1 MAMLHGVDLKF
12 AKMLYDDGWTI
23 EEVGRKLGVTTA
35 VAGHSLKLSNTEMR
49 PAGKPAITAEQKK
62 RMKQLKRKGHGDQF
76 IADAVGCSR
85 SAVYTYLS
93 RGGKWPKKKE

>member
-1 MAMLHGVDLKF
+1 MLHGTDLKI

-23 EEVGRKLGVTTA
+23 EEVARKLDVTTS
-35 VAGHSLKLSNTEMR
+35 VAGHSLKLSGTDMR
-49 PAGKPAITAEQKK
+49 PSGKKPITTEQKK
-62 RMKQLKRKGHGDQF
+62 RMRQLNKEGYGGQF